1 LVAID
6 TLGVANTV
14 AKGTTLSY
22 VVRLWQSGAATTPVA
37 SATFKLTADTAEK
50 FVTATAGIYDIL
62 RPGTVTSDNGLF
74 AQMVVSD
81 IPLGV
86 YPYKIVKSYPDGR
99 VVTIEDTAEVTG
111 LDANQIAVFGAST
124 KANNTKFNDNFKIDE
139 NNTEFK
145 KGVFNYEFTFNG
157 ITRKYVINILE
168 QPKLDVSNISVGTT
182 NSQLF
187 NTSFT
192 LKPADYATALNDVK
206 LTFLAKNLFSA
217 THITVTASFTDGD
230 AADDGAF
237 AISPDLVLSGG
248 GPAPV
253 ALKDLTSLLVGTLT
267 ETHTTLNKVVFT
279 VTFWRN
285 VNFSVNSTRYIQVGE
300 VQTVTL
306 GYLEPLA

>member
-1 LVAID
+1 
-6 TLGVANTV
+6 
-14 AKGTTLSY
+14 
-22 VVRLWQSGAATTPVA
+22 
-37 SATFKLTADTAEK
+37 
-50 FVTATAGIYDIL
+50 
-62 RPGTVTSDNGLF
+62 
-74 AQMVVSD
+74 M
-81 IPLGV
+81 
-86 YPYKIVKSYPDGR
+86 
-99 VVTIEDTAEVTG
+99 
-111 LDANQIAVFGAST
+111 
-124 KANNTKFNDNFKIDE
+124 
-139 NNTEFK
+139 
-145 KGVFNYEFTFNG
+145 
-157 ITRKYVINILE
+157 
-168 QPKLDVSNISVGTT
+168 
-182 NSQLF
+182 F

-206 LTFLAKNLFSA
+206 LTFSAKNLFSA